1 MKPEPDPLDLP
12 MSRRSTTNGTP
23 GLTDDDQ
30 ATLASKLFKWC
41 ERLVGID
48 GAAIHMRTERG
59 FELTWAA
66 ETGHI
71 PGDVEVLD
79 PEGSGPI
86 VRALQYGVTQVAV
99 GAEDFAA
106 PAMRAFV
113 WKAAVCIPLV
123 VDDRVIGVFS
133 AGWRSPVP
141 ISDDMRLILEAAASM
156 SAAVLHRIGLVHDL
170 KREQQRLRNV
180 LEDLPVAASI
190 IDIAGPRVRWRN
202 RQARRFFGDV
212 GTGDAVAATFS
223 TDALHHFGRSGAR
236 NDHFRSILMEE
247 TTPGWAVIE
256 AADGQRRILSPTIA
270 RLDAESSVVI
280 HVDVTREVH
289 IDQERSRFVHMVSHH
304 LRTPLTPLLGYAHL
318 LADANLDPAIRT
330 EAVEAVE
337 ASLAEVANLVARLE
351 LIASLQPVDPQV
363 MSRHSAGALIDEAW
377 TRLSGADPGDLQ
389 VSGDIEALILCAEEH
404 VVEALKEIFA
414 NALTY
419 GIPPVEVSVTAGR
432 NVQISVSD
440 AGDGI
445 PVEWETAIFAPFV
458 SARQGYI
465 APTADHIGLGL
476 NLARGLI
483 LATRGELAYS
493 DGAFTIRLQP
503 AGGQLRHDMD

>member
-1 MKPEPDPLDLP
+1 
-12 MSRRSTTNGTP
+12 
-23 GLTDDDQ
+23 
-30 ATLASKLFKWC
+30 
-41 ERLVGID
+41 
-48 GAAIHMRTERG
+48 
-59 FELTWAA
+59 
-66 ETGHI
+66 
-71 PGDVEVLD
+71 
-79 PEGSGPI
+79 
-86 VRALQYGVTQVAV
+86 
-99 GAEDFAA
+99 
-106 PAMRAFV
+106 
-113 WKAAVCIPLV
+113 

-141 ISDDMRLILEAAASM
+141 VSDDMRLILEAAASM
-156 SAAVLHRIGLVHDL
+156 SAAALHRIGLVHDL

-212 GTGDAVAATFS
+212 GTPDAVAATFG
-223 TDALHHFGRSGAR
+223 TDALGDVGRSGAR

-256 AADGQRRILSPTIA
+256 TGDGQRRILSPTIA

-318 LADANLDPAIRT
+318 LADATLDPATRT

-337 ASLAEVANLVARLE
+337 ASLVEITNLVARLE

-363 MSRHSAGALIDEAW
+363 MSLHSAGALIDEAW
-377 TRLSGADPGDLQ
+377 THLVGADPGDLH
-389 VSGDIEALILCAEEH
+389 VSGNVEALIPCAKEH
-404 VVEALKEIFA
+404 VVDALKELFA
-414 NALTY
+414 NALTH
-419 GIPPVEVSVTAGR
+419 GIPPVEVSITVGR
-432 NVQISVSD
+432 TVQLSVSD

-458 SARQGYI
+458 SAEQGYI
-465 APTADHIGLGL
+465 APAADHIGLGL
-476 NLARGLI
+476 HLARGLI

-503 AGGQLRHDMD
+503 ARGQLRHDLD